1 MYDVVKALCD
11 GVCMG
16 VCVCEYAGHRV
27 YGGARLLCLVFSTAI
42 VLCILILYS

>member
-16 VCVCEYAGHRV
+16 VYGCVCVSMQAVECMVVPAYYV
-27 YGGARLLCLVFSTAI
+27 
-42 VLCILILYS
+42 